1 MKKLQI
7 LRVDN
12 DLVQRVDL
20 QIGNNVIG
28 RNVKTGVSIAIT

>member
-12 DLVQRVDL
+12 DLVQKVDL
-20 QIGNNVIG
+20 QIGNNIISRKVI
-28 RNVKTGVSIAIT
+28 TTVSI

>member
-12 DLVQRVDL
+12 DLVQKVDL
-20 QIGNNVIG
+20 KIGNNIISRKV
-28 RNVKTGVSIAIT
+28 VTAVSI

>member
-7 LRVDN
+7 LCVDN
-12 DLVQRVDL
+12 DLVQKVDL

-28 RNVKTGVSIAIT
+28 RSIVNGVSTDY